1 MPKLL
6 QNAANAGCANRPT
19 LSLQL
24 RCHAPIAMMVISRSR
39 QIVVMDFSPRK
50 PSITVSNLYCELCRC
65 VFWLAHRF
73 SFHSFILLSSC
84 CVQKSTRTTPL
95 SIAK

>member
-50 PSITVSNLYCELCRC
+50 PSITATLRHECSLYGWHFADGTL
-65 VFWLAHRF
+65 
-73 SFHSFILLSSC
+73 
-84 CVQKSTRTTPL
+84 
-95 SIAK
+95 